1 MTIPNIITL
10 VRLVVLTPLFVVL
23 AVTGRTGAAIVAL
36 VVLGVTD
43 WADGFIARRFDMAS
57 ELGRT
62 LDPLADRLGMLAVI
76 ITLTALGELRWWM
89 LGLVV
94 VPDAVLIC
102 GALFL
107 MATRRWPLPD
117 LEVSLLGKARTAALM
132 TGLPLLLLASGT
144 HGVTWHVAFWL
155 TVAGCVGHALAATA
169 YAVRAWR
176 LVYGRAETPSA
187 EVPGAGVP
195 GAAGAS
201 AEVPG
206 AAGASAEVPGAAGAG
221 ATVPTVKD

>member
-23 AVTGRTGAAIVAL
+23 AATGQTGAA
-36 VVLGVTD
+36 VVTLMILGVTD
-43 WADGFIARRFDMAS
+43 WADGFIARRFDMTS
-57 ELGRT
+57 ELGKT
-62 LDPLADRLGMLAVI
+62 LDPLADRLGMLAVV
-76 ITLTALGELRWWM
+76 ITLTLLGELRLWM

-107 MATRRWPLPD
+107 MATKRWPLPD

-144 HGVTWHVAFWL
+144 DGVLWHVAFGL
-155 TVAGCVGHALAATA
+155 TVAGCLGHAIAATT

-176 LVYGRAETPSA
+176 LVYGSGRHRIVAEG
-187 EVPGAGVP
+187 PGAKV
-195 GAAGAS
+195 
-201 AEVPG
+201 
-206 AAGASAEVPGAAGAG
+206 
-221 ATVPTVKD
+221 

>member
-1 MTIPNIITL
+1 MTIPNIIT
-10 VRLVVLTPLFVVL
+10 VARLVVLTPLFVVL
-23 AVTGRTGAAIVAL
+23 AATGRTGAAIAAL

-43 WADGFIARRFDMAS
+43 WADGFIARRFDMTS

-76 ITLTALGELRWWM
+76 ITLTMLGELRWWM

-132 TGLPLLLLASGT
+132 TGLPLLLIASGT
-144 HGVTWHVAFWL
+144 HGVMWHVAFWL

-169 YAVRAWR
+169 YAVRAWQ
-176 LVYGRAETPSA
+176 LVYGRA
-187 EVPGAGVP
+187 
-195 GAAGAS
+195 GAA
-201 AEVPG
+201 V
-206 AAGASAEVPGAAGAG
+206 AAGAG
-221 ATVPTVKD
+221 AEAPGGEG